1 MKKLIILLLL
11 SLLAVGTQAQ
21 TFNELFQQKKTQ
33 KKYLI
38 QQIAALEIYL
48 GYVKKGYS
56 IAKKGLNT
64 IGDIKN
70 GELNLHT
77 DYFSSLK
84 NVKPEI
90 KNYTKVADI
99 IVLQINIMNTYKHVY
114 SNVNESWAFNPEEVS
129 YINCVF
135 TRLLDDCAS
144 TIYELTMITTAGKLE
159 MKDGE
164 RLERIDELYMDM
176 QDKYTFAQSFGNEA
190 LVLAAGRFQEKNDI
204 QTSRTLN
211 GIKNQ

>member
-1 MKKLIILLLL
+1 MKKLTILLLL
-11 SLLAVGTQAQ
+11 SLLATGIQAQ
-21 TFNELFQQKKTQ
+21 TYDELFEQKKTQ

-38 QQIAALEIYL
+38 QQIAALKIYL
-48 GYVKKGYS
+48 GYVKEGYS
-56 IAKKGLNT
+56 IAEKGLNT

-90 KNYTKVADI
+90 KNHTKVAGI
-99 IVLQINIMNTYKHVY
+99 ISLQISIMDTYKHVY
-114 SNVNESWAFNPEEVS
+114 SNVNESGAFNPEEVS
-129 YINCVF
+129 YINRVF
-135 TRLLDDCAS
+135 TRLLDDCAG
-144 TIYELTMITTAGKLE
+144 TLDELTMITTASKLE

-164 RLERIDELYMDM
+164 RLERIDELYKDM

-190 LVLAAGRFQEKNDI
+190 MVLAVGRIQEKNNI

-211 GIKNQ
+211 GIKDE